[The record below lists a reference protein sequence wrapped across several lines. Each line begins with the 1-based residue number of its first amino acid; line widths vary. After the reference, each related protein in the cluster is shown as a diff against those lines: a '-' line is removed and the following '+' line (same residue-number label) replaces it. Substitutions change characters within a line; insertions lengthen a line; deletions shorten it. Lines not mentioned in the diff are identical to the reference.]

1 MADQDVSAF
10 ARIDAQLADTTTF
23 MREHGLV
30 HFDAHLLNIL
40 TDGHGLYFSDFGL
53 ALSDQF
59 DLSGPERAF
68 LREHRCYDRDY
79 TAAHLVNHHVAERV
93 RGERNRR
100 RFVRAWAAGDRPR
113 DVPAS
118 AAAILTRYA
127 ATAAVFDD
135 FHQSL
140 MEHSKQTP
148 YPRAEL
154 ERTRARAGQH
164 EGTDLVPHQST

>member
-1 MADQDVSAF
+1 
-10 ARIDAQLADTTTF
+10 
-23 MREHGLV
+23 
-30 HFDAHLLNIL
+30 
-40 TDGHGLYFSDFGL
+40 
-53 ALSDQF
+53 
-59 DLSGPERAF
+59 
-68 LREHRCYDRDY
+68 
-79 TAAHLVNHHVAERV
+79 V

-127 ATAAVFDD
+127 GTTVVIDD

-140 MEHSKQTP
+140 MERSRQMP

-154 ERTRARAGQH
+154 ERIRARAGQR
-164 EGTDLVPHQST
+164 EGSTTDIA